1 MPRKRS
7 PERDRAREL
16 WNADRARPLTSIAE
30 ELGVPEAR
38 VRKWKC
44 EDKWERGEKGTFRNA
59 KKERTETRKL
69 DRKLVAMVEENAELN
84 DKQRAFCLHYVKS
97 YNATRAYQKVYGCSY
112 DTAMTEGCKA
122 IRNPKIAEEIKRLK
136 EARNLAMMA
145 DADDVVLLHM
155 RIAFAD
161 ITDFVEFGRVEIPV
175 MSMYGPVQVTDPVT
189 GEKKTLMQEVN
200 DVRFRD
206 SAEVD
211 GRLLAKVKQGN
222 GGASVELADRQKSL
236 AFLERYFEMNPMDRH
251 KKAFDL
257 ARLEMERKK
266 QGEGDKVEDDGFIE
280 ALQNSVKEVWR
291 DEAEGDLPV

>member
-1 MPRKRS
+1 MPRKRN
-7 PERDRAREL
+7 PLRDRAREL
-16 WNADRARPLTSIAE
+16 WEADKSYPLKSIAE

-97 YNATRAYQKVYGCSY
+97 FNATRAYQKVYGCSY
-112 DTAMTEGCKA
+112 DTAMSEGWKA

-145 DADDVVLLHM
+145 DAEDVVLLHM

-189 GEKKTLMQEVN
+189 GEKQTLMQEVN
-200 DVRFRD
+200 DVRFRE

-211 GRLLAKVKQGN
+211 GRLIAKVQQGKS
-222 GGASVELADRQKSL
+222 GAGVELADRQKSL
-236 AFLERYFEMNPMDRH
+236 AFLERYFELNPMDRH
-251 KKAFDL
+251 RREFDL
-257 ARLEMERKK
+257 ARLEMERRK
-266 QGEGDKVEDDGFIE
+266 QGEGDAPGIEVHEDDLSRSLRE
-280 ALQNSVKEVWR
+280 MAEELQS
-291 DEAEGDLPV
+291 D

>member
-236 AFLERYFEMNPMDRH
+236 TFLERYFEMNPMDRH

>member
-1 MPRKRS
+1 MPRKRN
-7 PERDRAREL
+7 PLRDRAREL
-16 WNADRARPLTSIAE
+16 WEADKSYPLKSIAE

-44 EDKWERGEKGTFRNA
+44 EDKWECGEKGTFRNA

-97 YNATRAYQKVYGCSY
+97 FNATRAYQKVYGCSY
-112 DTAMTEGCKA
+112 DTAMSEGWKA

-145 DADDVVLLHM
+145 DAEDVVLLHM

-189 GEKKTLMQEVN
+189 GEKQTLMQEVN
-200 DVRFRD
+200 DVRFRE

-211 GRLLAKVKQGN
+211 GRLIAKVQQGKS
-222 GGASVELADRQKSL
+222 GASVELADRQKSL
-236 AFLERYFEMNPMDRH
+236 AFLERYFELNPMDRH
-251 KKAFDL
+251 RREFDL
-257 ARLEMERKK
+257 ARLEMERRK
-266 QGEGDKVEDDGFIE
+266 QGEGDAPGIEVHEDDLSRSLRE
-280 ALQNSVKEVWR
+280 MAEELQS
-291 DEAEGDLPV
+291 D

>member
-7 PERDRAREL
+7 PERDRAREF

>member
-7 PERDRAREL
+7 PERDRAREF

-112 DTAMTEGCKA
+112 NTAMTEGCKA
-122 IRNPKIAEEIKRLK
+122 IRNQKIAEEIKRLK

>member
-97 YNATRAYQKVYGCSY
+97 FNATRAYQKVYGCSY
-112 DTAMTEGCKA
+112 DTAMSEGWKA
-122 IRNPKIAEEIKRLK
+122 IRNPKIAKEIKRIK

-145 DADDVVLLHM
+145 DAEDVVLLHM

-189 GEKKTLMQEVN
+189 GEKQTLMQEVN
-200 DVRFRD
+200 DVRFRE

-211 GRLLAKVKQGN
+211 GRLIAKVQQGKS
-222 GGASVELADRQKSL
+222 GASVELADRQKSL
-236 AFLERYFEMNPMDRH
+236 AFLERYFELNPMDRH
-251 KKAFDL
+251 RREFDL
-257 ARLEMERKK
+257 ARLEMERRK
-266 QGEGDKVEDDGFIE
+266 QGEGDAPGIEVHEDDLSLSLRE
-280 ALQNSVKEVWR
+280 MAEELQS
-291 DEAEGDLPV
+291 D

>member
-44 EDKWERGEKGTFRNA
+44 EDKWERGEKGTFRDA

>member
-44 EDKWERGEKGTFRNA
+44 EDKWARGEKGTFRNA

>member
-1 MPRKRS
+1 MPRKRN
-7 PERDRAREL
+7 PLRDRAREL
-16 WNADRARPLTSIAE
+16 WEADKSYPLKSIAE

-59 KKERTETRKL
+59 KKDRTETRKL

-97 YNATRAYQKVYGCSY
+97 FNATRAYQKVYGCSY
-112 DTAMTEGCKA
+112 DTAMSEGWKA

-145 DADDVVLLHM
+145 DAEDVVLLHM

-189 GEKKTLMQEVN
+189 GEKQTLMQEVN
-200 DVRFRD
+200 DVRFRE

-211 GRLLAKVKQGN
+211 GRLIAKVQQGKS
-222 GGASVELADRQKSL
+222 GASVELADRQKSL
-236 AFLERYFEMNPMDRH
+236 AFLERYFELNPMDRH
-251 KKAFDL
+251 RREFDL
-257 ARLEMERKK
+257 ARLEMERRK
-266 QGEGDKVEDDGFIE
+266 QGEGDAPGIEVHEDDLSLSLRE
-280 ALQNSVKEVWR
+280 MAEELQS
-291 DEAEGDLPV
+291 D

>member
-1 MPRKRS
+1 LPRKRS

-97 YNATRAYQKVYGCSY
+97 FNATRAYQKVYGCSY
-112 DTAMTEGCKA
+112 DTAMSEGWKA

-145 DADDVVLLHM
+145 DAEDVVLLHM

-161 ITDFVEFGRVEIPV
+161 ITDFVEFGRVEMWHLFPRCWNMANTLSTWKRMCLKV
-175 MSMYGPVQVTDPVT
+175 GATASAT
-189 GEKKTLMQEVN
+189 GTMQ
-200 DVRFRD
+200 R
-206 SAEVD
+206 
-211 GRLLAKVKQGN
+211 
-222 GGASVELADRQKSL
+222 
-236 AFLERYFEMNPMDRH
+236 M
-251 KKAFDL
+251 KARC
-257 ARLEMERKK
+257 ARRSCLK
-266 QGEGDKVEDDGFIE
+266 
-280 ALQNSVKEVWR
+280 A
-291 DEAEGDLPV
+291 

>member
-1 MPRKRS
+1 MPRKRN
-7 PERDRAREL
+7 PLRDRAREL
-16 WNADRARPLTSIAE
+16 WEADKSYPLKSIAE

-59 KKERTETRKL
+59 KKDRTETRKL

-97 YNATRAYQKVYGCSY
+97 FNATRAYQKVYGCSY
-112 DTAMTEGCKA
+112 DTAMSEGWKA

-145 DADDVVLLHM
+145 DAEDVVLLHM

-189 GEKKTLMQEVN
+189 GEKQTLMQEVN
-200 DVRFRD
+200 DVRFRE

-211 GRLLAKVKQGN
+211 GRLIAKVQQGKS
-222 GGASVELADRQKSL
+222 GASVELADRQKSL
-236 AFLERYFEMNPMDRH
+236 AFLERYFELNPMDRH
-251 KKAFDL
+251 RREFDL
-257 ARLEMERKK
+257 ARLEMERRK
-266 QGEGDKVEDDGFIE
+266 QGEGEETEDDGFLA
-280 ALQNSVKEVWR
+280 ALKQSAKEVWR
-291 DEAEGDLPV
+291 DEEGDLPV

>member
-1 MPRKRS
+1 MPRKRN
-7 PERDRAREL
+7 PLRDRAREL
-16 WNADRARPLTSIAE
+16 WEADKSYPLKSIAE

-97 YNATRAYQKVYGCSY
+97 FNATRAYQKVYGCSY
-112 DTAMTEGCKA
+112 DTAMSEGWKA

-145 DADDVVLLHM
+145 DAEDVVLLHM

-189 GEKKTLMQEVN
+189 GEKQTLMQEVN
-200 DVRFRD
+200 DVRFRA

-211 GRLLAKVKQGN
+211 GRLIAKVQQGKS
-222 GGASVELADRQKSL
+222 GASVELADRQKSL
-236 AFLERYFEMNPMDRH
+236 AFLERYFELNPMDRH
-251 KKAFDL
+251 RREFDL
-257 ARLEMERKK
+257 ARLEMERRK
-266 QGEGDKVEDDGFIE
+266 QGEGDAPGIEVHEDDLSLSLRE
-280 ALQNSVKEVWR
+280 MAEELQS
-291 DEAEGDLPV
+291 D